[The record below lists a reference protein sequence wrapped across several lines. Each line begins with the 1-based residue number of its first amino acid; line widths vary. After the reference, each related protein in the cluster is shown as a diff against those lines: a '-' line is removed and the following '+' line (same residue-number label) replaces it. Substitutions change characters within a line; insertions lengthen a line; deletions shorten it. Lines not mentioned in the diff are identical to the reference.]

1 MLSNKSV
8 QLQVMKHNLTSYR
21 QKL

>member
-8 QLQVMKHNLTSYR
+8 QLQLCR
-21 QKL
+21 GKL